1 MTEIIQLGG
10 TDEELYR
17 RVAPLVMNP
26 KVLKQNYNF
35 PFRTS
40 EHFSWLIALEG
51 EQVVGFIPLEH
62 RKSESVINNYYVKE
76 KSQETLKLL
85 IDRVIADF
93 GNETPLTAISFL
105 DDEELFREAGFEA
118 EKRWTRYVK
127 MKRELKKEQGHGQ

>member
-17 RVAPLVMNP
+17 RVAPLVMDP

-51 EQVVGFIPLEH
+51 EQVVGFIPLER

>member
-17 RVAPLVMNP
+17 RVAPLVMDP